1 MTTNRVTRVAAY
13 GLLTKND
20 NILLCRISDHI
31 SSHAGM
37 WTLPGGGIEF
47 GENPTDAMIRE
58 VQEETGLIVEPT
70 VLAGIDSICVDARR
84 STYHNIRIIY
94 RTNVLGGTLANELD
108 GTTDLAKWWP
118 MSEATNLVD
127 LAQVGI
133 RLVLEH

>member
-1 MTTNRVTRVAAY
+1 M
-13 GLLTKND
+13 
-20 NILLCRISDHI
+20 
-31 SSHAGM
+31 
-37 WTLPGGGIEF
+37 
-47 GENPTDAMIRE
+47 
-58 VQEETGLIVEPT
+58 
-70 VLAGIDSICVDARR
+70 DARR

-133 RLVLEH
+133 RLALEH